1 MDRIILTPYL
11 LSVNET
17 LLLDG
22 AFVTLDVGDVEV
34 GAGTVVAFY
43 VTSTER
49 LMAGPLSELDPSDD
63 VVTLLGPT
71 RYVHSGG
78 GLFGSDYYNVTW

>member
-1 MDRIILTPYL
+1 
-11 LSVNET
+11 
-17 LLLDG
+17 
-22 AFVTLDVGDVEV
+22 VTLDLVDVEV
-34 GAGTVVAFY
+34 NAGSVVAFY

-49 LMAGPLSELDPSDD
+49 IMAGPVMEEDPSDD

-78 GLFGSDYYNVTW
+78 GLFGSDYHNVTW